1 MRSKQGYGT
10 ALEKVAGTELFRD
23 EGYVF
28 VREFFQIS
36 LTLSSVGV
44 LKASI
49 EMKLVV
55 KNNDKELIPNDQK
68 VSYQLK
74 MAIFPP

>member
-28 VREFFQIS
+28 VREFF
-36 LTLSSVGV
+36 
-44 LKASI
+44 
-49 EMKLVV
+49 
-55 KNNDKELIPNDQK
+55 
-68 VSYQLK
+68 
-74 MAIFPP
+74 